1 MRAALLVLLV
11 ACHPAP
17 AAQQPAPVPSQGC
30 ASAPACAAEADDA
43 LGTNDIPRAL
53 NALNRACVF
62 GDAHSC
68 ARQGVYL
75 ATNPQQTGDVQR
87 ANVLF
92 AQACDNNDA
101 LGCERLAMGSAD
113 DAKAAQLYD
122 KSCSLG
128 DNDACGKLAFRLH
141 AGRGTSVDNPRAV
154 QLAQQSCQA
163 GAGIGCAA
171 LGRAFAEGWN
181 GTVDKDQAKSLFT
194 KSCNLNDGHGCADL
208 ADVTTDPTEASR
220 LRAKA
225 CAQGYHEACPSRG
238 Q

>member
-1 MRAALLVLLV
+1 VRAALLVLFA
-11 ACHPAP
+11 ACHHDAPPPAAPAP
-17 AAQQPAPVPSQGC
+17 PAQQGC
-30 ASAPACAAEADDA
+30 PTVAACTAEADDA
-43 LGTNDIPRAL
+43 LGKNDIPRAL

-68 ARQGVYL
+68 AREGVYL
-75 ATNPQQTGDVQR
+75 TTNPQQDGDAQR
-87 ANVLF
+87 AQVLF
-92 AQACDNNDA
+92 SQACDNNDG
-101 LGCERLAMGSAD
+101 LGCEQLAMKAD

-128 DNDACGKLAFRLH
+128 DQNSCGKLAFRLH
-141 AGRGTSVDNPRAV
+141 AGKGTSVDNARAV

-181 GTVDKDQAKSLFT
+181 GTVDKDQAKTLFT
-194 KSCNLNDGHGCADL
+194 KSCDLNDGHGCADL
-208 ADVTTDPTEASR
+208 ADVTTNPTEAAR

-225 CAQGYHEACPSRG
+225 CAQGYHEACT